1 MKKYILDRE
10 LSWLNFNK
18 RVLDLSRS
26 KKISLKDKLF
36 LYGITH
42 SNLDEFF
49 QIRISGLIEQI
60 DYGKFSEPTDN
71 ISIEEFTSI
80 FNSAS
85 KYMKKRIDVWNN
97 EIKDELSKF
106 DLSIKTMDQLSKSEI
121 IRLKDYFINNVM
133 PSLTPLASDQTKPF
147 PYISDLSLSIGIV
160 LNKNNKKEFVRIKIP
175 SKLGAYCNVNIN
187 EIVWMHDLVMY
198 FADIMFASYQIEEKF
213 WFRVTRDQDLEFRES
228 LKKDFIEV
236 VKEGL
241 EFRRQ
246 GKVARVEIQK
256 TTSNFARNFLKTNL
270 EFELNLFIDLV
281 EPLTAFQINS
291 LKNLREFPSSWRKPK
306 NEFSFDGDVF
316 DILRKKDILVHHPY
330 DSFEHSVIKFLETA
344 CNDNKVVTI
353 KMTQYRI
360 GNSADND
367 KITLLLATA
376 ARQGKQVAV
385 QIELRA
391 RFDEERNIQN
401 AQYLEDAGVHVTYG
415 DPKFKAHVKMILV
428 VREEESLVSYM
439 HFGTGN
445 YNTVTS
451 QSYED
456 LGLFTSNELLGEDCR
471 LIFNSLTAYANR
483 NYSKNILVAPEI
495 LQDSIIDLINEQKKL
510 KQDGY
515 IFLKLNN
522 VTDPFIIE
530 ALYDASKNGVEIDII
545 VRGICSLK
553 PLRNIRIKSI
563 LGQFLE
569 HSRIYSFGKGAR
581 NKIFIG
587 SADMMQRNLRHRI
600 EILIPI
606 LDSNVKK
613 MLENIIIKYLKTEK
627 FSWSLDKDGNWNLL
641 DGDYSIQ
648 EDLIH
653 YDT

>member
-1 MKKYILDRE
+1 
-10 LSWLNFNK
+10 
-18 RVLDLSRS
+18 
-26 KKISLKDKLF
+26 
-36 LYGITH
+36 
-42 SNLDEFF
+42 
-49 QIRISGLIEQI
+49 
-60 DYGKFSEPTDN
+60 
-71 ISIEEFTSI
+71 
-80 FNSAS
+80 
-85 KYMKKRIDVWNN
+85 
-97 EIKDELSKF
+97 
-106 DLSIKTMDQLSKSEI
+106 
-121 IRLKDYFINNVM
+121 
-133 PSLTPLASDQTKPF
+133 
-147 PYISDLSLSIGIV
+147 
-160 LNKNNKKEFVRIKIP
+160 
-175 SKLGAYCNVNIN
+175 
-187 EIVWMHDLVMY
+187 MHDLVMY